1 MASDTN
7 ALLPQ
12 AFKTGEGL
20 VGDKETEGK
29 TVPWTP
35 LRRGINW
42 SEILDRLGLES
53 PGYLETIEKMYQDG
67 KINRKK

>member
-1 MASDTN
+1 M
-7 ALLPQ
+7 
-12 AFKTGEGL
+12 
-20 VGDKETEGK
+20 GDKETEGK

-35 LRRGINW
+35 IRRGINW

>member
-1 MASDTN
+1 
-7 ALLPQ
+7 
-12 AFKTGEGL
+12 
-20 VGDKETEGK
+20 VGDEKTKEQ

-53 PGYLETIEKMYQDG
+53 PGYLETIEKMYQEG
-67 KINRKK
+67 RIKRKE